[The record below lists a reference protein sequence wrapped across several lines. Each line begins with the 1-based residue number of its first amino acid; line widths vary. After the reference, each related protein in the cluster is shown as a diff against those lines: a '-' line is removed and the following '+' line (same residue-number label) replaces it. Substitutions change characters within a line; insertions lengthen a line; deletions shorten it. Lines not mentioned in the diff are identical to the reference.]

1 MLGAGMAGSKARN
14 RNAALKANTNA
25 KTITSSNKPSTG
37 ANADG
42 GSTRGG
48 FGSSGEASG
57 HGSSG

>member
-1 MLGAGMAGSKARN
+1 MGGAAIMGAGMLANKARN
-14 RNAALKANTNA
+14 RNAALKPNTNA
-25 KTITSSNKPSTG
+25 K
-37 ANADG
+37 ADG